1 MLQCRGGCSEQ
12 GCHRR
17 PLCPAGAATRGRPV
31 LLLYSPD
38 SEEHLALVCALAELL
53 RAGLGCEVRL
63 DLWEAGGVGRAGA
76 LPWLYAQRS
85 HVGRESGTVLL
96 LWSRGSSRLFRL
108 WRGGEGGGEPRDAHD
123 VFGAAMACLQGEL
136 GAAGRGRGWV
146 LVYFSRL
153 CSPRDV
159 PRPLRPLPTYRLPQE
174 LPGLLGA
181 LRGGPPPSC
190 RHLRGRAQGL
200 LLRLLEA
207 EAGKGAAGGGS
218 GGGRAARF
226 SLPVPERPQRG

>member
-1 MLQCRGGCSEQ
+1 M
-12 GCHRR
+12 
-17 PLCPAGAATRGRPV
+17 

-38 SEEHLALVCALAELL
+38 SEEHLGLVCALAELL

-76 LPWLYAQRS
+76 LPWLYAQRGR
-85 HVGRESGTVLL
+85 VGRERGTVLL

-123 VFGAAMACLQGEL
+123 IFGAAMACLHGEL
-136 GAAGRGRGWV
+136 GAAGRRRDWV

-174 LPGLLGA
+174 LPRLLGA
-181 LRGGPPPSC
+181 LRGGRPAPPH
-190 RHLRGRAQGL
+190 RLRGRAKGL
-200 LLRLLEA
+200 LHRLMEVEA
-207 EAGKGAAGGGS
+207 SKEAAGDSS
-218 GGGRAARF
+218 GGCPG
-226 SLPVPERPQRG
+226 SPLQPPGT